1 MQVKRATRI
10 AGFCLIALV
19 VQDAIAPP
27 ARAQSVAPEIVL
39 AQAQEREGGIFR
51 FLTRPFRP
59 REAAPQVVPQQQQQ
73 QQQAR
78 PRRQREASRP
88 RRQRRSEP
96 AAEAPRAI
104 AEVEKAA
111 DAKRVLVIGDFMA
124 GALSKGLAEAYAEN
138 ANVLVIDGS
147 NGSSGLVRDDFYNWP
162 GELPAIVEAQKP
174 DAILVLIGANDRQP
188 LPTAGGSQEVG
199 GDGWRI
205 AYAARV
211 AALADVLK
219 ATTRPVLWA
228 GLPPVNSGTMSRDY
242 SAFNGVVREQL
253 ESKGLRFIE
262 TWDGF
267 ADAEG
272 KFVAV
277 GPDIT
282 GQSVQLRT
290 GDLGLNFTRAGQ
302 RKLAYFVEQELNA
315 ILGGAAPQI
324 AAADAAAATASGAEP
339 AEPAPQIGPM
349 VNIEAL
355 AVGEALSGT
364 APGARGTA
372 AASILRRLS
381 GNGNAPPAGR
391 ADNYAWPGGATP

>member
-1 MQVKRATRI
+1 MEAKRATII
-10 AGFCLIALV
+10 AGLSLALV
-19 VQDAIAPP
+19 AQDAVASLAQAQP
-27 ARAQSVAPEIVL
+27 AAPEIVV
-39 AQAQEREGGIFR
+39 AQAEEREGGIFR

-59 REAAPQVVPQQQQQ
+59 REAEPQVVPQQQP
-73 QQQAR
+73 QQAR

-96 AAEAPRAI
+96 TAEAPRVI
-104 AEVEKAA
+104 ADVEKAEN
-111 DAKRVLVIGDFMA
+111 AKRVLVVGDFMA

-138 ANVLVIDGS
+138 ANVLVIDAN

-188 LPTAGGSQEVG
+188 LRTAGGSQQVG
-199 GDGWRI
+199 SDGWRL
-205 AYAARV
+205 AYTARV

-219 ATTRPVLWA
+219 ATTRPILWA
-228 GLPPVNSGTMSRDY
+228 GLPPVDSRTMSRDY
-242 SAFNGVVREQL
+242 SAFNGIVREQL

-262 TWDGF
+262 TWNGF

-315 ILGGAAPQI
+315 ILGGAVPQV
-324 AAADAAAATASGAEP
+324 AAADAAAAAASAGP

-349 VNIEAL
+349 VNIDAL
-355 AVGEALSGT
+355 ATGETLSGAAPGPRASGT
-364 APGARGTA
+364 ATTA
-372 AASILRRLS
+372 ILRRLS
-381 GNGNAPPAGR
+381 GNGDAPPAGR
-391 ADNYAWPGGATP
+391 ADNYAWPPGGAAP

>member
-1 MQVKRATRI
+1 MEAKRATII
-10 AGFCLIALV
+10 AGFSLIAFV
-19 VQDAIAPP
+19 AQDAIAPL
-27 ARAQSVAPEIVL
+27 AQAQSAAPEIVL

-59 REAAPQVVPQQQQQ
+59 REAEPQVVPQQQ

-96 AAEAPRAI
+96 AAEAPRPI
-104 AEVEKAA
+104 AEVAKAEN
-111 DAKRVLVIGDFMA
+111 AKRVLVIGDFMA

-138 ANVLVIDGS
+138 ANVLVIDAN

-188 LPTAGGSQEVG
+188 LTTAGGSQEVG
-199 GDGWRI
+199 SDGWRI
-205 AYAARV
+205 AYMARV

-219 ATTRPVLWA
+219 ATTSPVLWA

-242 SAFNGVVREQL
+242 SAFNGIVREQL

-315 ILGGAAPQI
+315 ILGGGAPQV
-324 AAADAAAATASGAEP
+324 AAADTAAASADPAQPEP
-339 AEPAPQIGPM
+339 EIGPM

-355 AVGEALSGT
+355 AVGETLSGT
-364 APGARGTA
+364 APGASGTA
-372 AASILRRLS
+372 ATAILRRLS

-391 ADNYAWPGGATP
+391 ADNYAWPDGATP